1 MATGLPDNSTVRVNS
16 AEGQVYYIA
25 IIALINYVE
34 WHTNRM
40 FCKIKT

>member
-1 MATGLPDNSTVRVNS
+1 MATGLPENTAERINS
-16 AEGQVYYIA
+16 AEGQVYFIA
-25 IIALINYVE
+25 IIALINYAE